1 MLTSPRSPASES
13 WSQSSPFIAL
23 ESGNGNGN
31 AVQKISPIEAT
42 ILRAVRTTVSIH
54 SLDHC
59 SVMAI
64 VYCPKESSQ
73 LYKSKSIELVLEDY
87 LNSTCGR

>member
-13 WSQSSPFIAL
+13 WSQSSFFIAL
-23 ESGNGNGN
+23 ESGNGN
-31 AVQKISPIEAT
+31 AVPKVSPIEAT
-42 ILRAVRTTVSIH
+42 ILRAVRTTFSIH

-64 VYCPKESSQ
+64 VYGPNESSQ